1 MAVIEERNATY
12 LEPFT
17 QVPIIA
23 PMPDAH
29 NAVPKNI
36 PNNAGNCAIGGLI
49 KPTRTPINTA
59 GRTIAKHAR
68 TPPRMRPEISTQER
82 CGDRA
87 SIRAVLLSL
96 SSAHKR
102 AVPTRPTLSTKSRKV
117 GTN

>member
-12 LEPFT
+12 LVPFT

-36 PNNAGNCAIGGLI
+36 ANNAGNCAIGRVMNRI
-49 KPTRTPINTA
+49 RAATNTA

-68 TPPRMRPEISTQER
+68 APPKMRPDTSTQEC
-82 CGDRA
+82 CGDKA
-87 SIRAVLLSL
+87 SMRAVLLSL
-96 SSAHKR
+96 SNAHKR
-102 AVPTRPTLSTKSRKV
+102 AVPTRPTFKIKSTKV